1 MKFELNE
8 YHRNISDDDLLD
20 DIKRVAY
27 LYHSNTLTREQ
38 YKTYGKYGSNTYLR
52 RFGSWNTALQLC
64 GLQVSVAQKA
74 GSLGGHNYSS
84 LTDEQLLSD
93 LRRVA
98 NELGINSFS
107 SSDYQ
112 KVGVYSFSTYYR
124 RFGTWNE
131 ALTKASLEPNNR
143 VSNKRIN
150 DDDLL
155 SEIERVWIKLGR
167 QPTATDIKN
176 GVSLYTL
183 NTYCRHF
190 GGWRKALEVFIA
202 YINNED
208 VTLSFVND
216 TRSASMKKEEKH
228 RKEPAEMSVIKH
240 RTLREPNLRL
250 RFKVMMRDNFKC
262 CACGAS
268 PAKDPSVVLHV
279 DHITAWSKGGET
291 VLENLQTYCSKCNL
305 GKSDL

>member
-8 YHRNISDDDLLD
+8 YHRNISDEDLLD
-20 DIKRVAY
+20 DIKRVTL

-38 YKTYGKYGSNTYLR
+38 YKSHGKYGSDTFLR

-64 GLQVSVAQKA
+64 GLHVSVLQKA
-74 GSLGGHNYSS
+74 GSLGGHHYSS
-84 LTDEQLLSD
+84 VTNEQLISD

-98 NELGINSFS
+98 KELGVNSFS
-107 SSDYQ
+107 TSEYQ
-112 KVGVYSFSTYYR
+112 KVGMYSFSTYNR

-131 ALTKASLEPNNR
+131 ALVKASLEPNNR
-143 VSNKRIN
+143 ISEKRI
-150 DDDLL
+150 DDNDLL
-155 SEIERVWIKLGR
+155 SEIERIWIKLGR
-167 QPTATDIKN
+167 QPTTTDIKN
-176 GVSLYTL
+176 GVSIYTL
-183 NTYCRHF
+183 NTFCRHF
-190 GGWRKALEVFIA
+190 GGWRKALEAFIA

-208 VTLSFVND
+208 D
-216 TRSASMKKEEKH
+216 TISTMKDAQSASIRKDDNHREEVTDVPVFKH
-228 RKEPAEMSVIKH
+228 K
-240 RTLREPNLRL
+240 TLREPNLRL

-279 DHITAWSKGGET
+279 DHITPWSKGGET